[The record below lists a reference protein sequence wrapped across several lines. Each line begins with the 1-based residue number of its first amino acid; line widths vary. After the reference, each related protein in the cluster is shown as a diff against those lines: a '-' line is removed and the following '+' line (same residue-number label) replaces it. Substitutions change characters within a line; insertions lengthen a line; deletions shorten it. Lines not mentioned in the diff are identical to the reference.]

1 MVKILTNILNNINS
15 SLLHFSKSTF
25 RNGLKNYYYLMKI
38 RKFTFKNV
46 ISTNNTAFRII
57 QNSNLNSGM
66 IISEV
71 QKKGKGQY
79 GRKWISYKG
88 NLFVSFFFNLKK
100 VNLSIQQLTK
110 INCLLVKK
118 TINNFYKKKII
129 FKAPNDLLINGKK
142 ISGILQE
149 TMINKNH
156 KFLIVGIG
164 INIVKSPN
172 IKNYPTTNLLE
183 VVGKKIDYNLI
194 ANLLRSIFEKNIL
207 RYYKL

>member
-1 MVKILTNILNNINS
+1 
-15 SLLHFSKSTF
+15 
-25 RNGLKNYYYLMKI
+25 MKI

-88 NLFVSFFFNLKK
+88 NLFVSIFFNLKK

>member
-1 MVKILTNILNNINS
+1 
-15 SLLHFSKSTF
+15 
-25 RNGLKNYYYLMKI
+25 MKI

-183 VVGKKIDYNLI
+183 VMGKKIDYNLI
-194 ANLLRSIFEKNIL
+194 ANLLRSIFEKNVL
-207 RYYKL
+207 KYYKL

>member
-1 MVKILTNILNNINS
+1 
-15 SLLHFSKSTF
+15 
-25 RNGLKNYYYLMKI
+25 MKI

-129 FKAPNDLLINGKK
+129 FKDPNDLLINGKK

>member
-1 MVKILTNILNNINS
+1 
-15 SLLHFSKSTF
+15 
-25 RNGLKNYYYLMKI
+25 MKI

-183 VVGKKIDYNLI
+183 VMGKKIDYNLI

-207 RYYKL
+207 RYIL

>member
-1 MVKILTNILNNINS
+1 
-15 SLLHFSKSTF
+15 
-25 RNGLKNYYYLMKI
+25 MKI